1 MSELVIGLTGG
12 IGSGKTLVSDL
23 FAKHNIDIID
33 ADIIARQVVA
43 PGEPA
48 LGKIVEK
55 FGPAIISAD
64 GHLDRISLR
73 EQVFTNPEL
82 KQWLNNL
89 LHPLIRQQMI
99 TQTQQA
105 TSPYCIL
112 SVPLLV
118 ENGMRHMV
126 NRLLVVD
133 VEEQNQLKRA
143 SARDGQ
149 TEQQIR
155 HIMDAQATRAQRL
168 EVADDLIDNNH
179 SIEETEKQVEKLHSY
194 YLDIVK
200 SSARA

>member
-1 MSELVIGLTGG
+1 MSKIVIGLTGG

-23 FAKHNIDIID
+23 FAKRQIDIID
-33 ADIIARQVVA
+33 ADIIAREVVA

-48 LGKIVEK
+48 LVEIIKK
-55 FGPAIISAD
+55 FGQEIVD
-64 GHLDRISLR
+64 TQGHLNRQALR
-73 EQVFTNPEL
+73 QQVFTDPEL
-82 KQWLNNL
+82 KHWLNNL
-89 LHPLIRQQMI
+89 LHPLIRKRMLS
-99 TQTQQA
+99 QTRDA

-118 ENGMRHMV
+118 ENGMTSMV
-126 NRLLVVD
+126 DRVLVVD
-133 VEEQNQLKRA
+133 VEEQNQLLRA

-149 TEQQIR
+149 SEQQIR

-168 EVADDLIDNNH
+168 AVADDRIDNNH
-179 SIEETEKQVEKLHSY
+179 SVEETEKQVEKLHSY